1 MFGKLSFK
9 KYFTCEVETWFQWF
23 VVVYTVCVCHWFAHD
38 TSRQCIKHALYV
50 AMCSVS
56 CDFGRHFDDAAR
68 KIDSCAQSFG
78 KAEPL
83 ECIRVSRAVI
93 SHTWKFS
100 ERMIGDVSEDPSVS
114 AELRPRV
121 KLRSPIVTLW
131 GTQRCSQWEPE
142 NFLYRLDASK
152 LFVLGIS

>member
-1 MFGKLSFK
+1 
-9 KYFTCEVETWFQWF
+9 
-23 VVVYTVCVCHWFAHD
+23 
-38 TSRQCIKHALYV
+38 
-50 AMCSVS
+50 MCSVS

-83 ECIRVSRAVI
+83 ECIWVSRAII

-121 KLRSPIVTLW
+121 KLRSPIVTL
-131 GTQRCSQWEPE
+131 
-142 NFLYRLDASK
+142 
-152 LFVLGIS
+152 

>member
-1 MFGKLSFK
+1 M
-9 KYFTCEVETWFQWF
+9 
-23 VVVYTVCVCHWFAHD
+23 CVCHWLAHD

-78 KAEPL
+78 KAEPMAEPL
-83 ECIRVSRAVI
+83 ECVRVSRAI
-93 SHTWKFS
+93 SSHMRIFS
-100 ERMIGDVSEDPSVS
+100 EHLIGDVSEDPSVS

-121 KLRSPIVTLW
+121 KLRSPIVTL
-131 GTQRCSQWEPE
+131 
-142 NFLYRLDASK
+142 
-152 LFVLGIS
+152 